1 MTRERVLKLVEQQ
14 SPTTCGQACLA
25 MIFGC
30 TLQEAIDIIGHDGI
44 TSDDEILKAMA
55 AHSRVF
61 EGLSFTQG
69 KTPDYVIAIQKHRE
83 PNGTREHWTVS
94 EFGLTL
100 DPAKIGRRLW
110 PVYQYAAFY
119 LA

>member
-30 TLQEAIDIIGHDGI
+30 SLQEAIEIVGHDGI
-44 TSDDEILKAMA
+44 TSDEEILKALA
-55 AHSRVF
+55 TRRVF

-69 KTPDYVIAIQKHRE
+69 KTPAYVVALQKHRE
-83 PNGTREHWTVS
+83 PKGHREHWTVS

-100 DPAKIGRRLW
+100 DPAKIGSKLW
-110 PVYQYAAFY
+110 PVYQYVVLY